1 MKFKDL
7 LSKLNEKNELG
18 TPATTKA
25 YASATPSQG
34 KVGFNPDSAVDG
46 VALANELVQGIKAQ
60 ITKARPNI
68 DIDSD
73 GDVDAMDKKNDNIPD
88 ETPDSK
94 KDTLTLIK
102 TRAAERVS
110 TKNEGVSEGQY
121 QSQYKSKKYAIA
133 YAKHRAKTFRDP
145 EDGIEIWSMP
155 DGGFDVV
162 HNMNSN
168 GRNHLVTNGGKKLGT
183 IGPRQQGVAESNHW
197 HNAGVKDSTR
207 GVKPNPSTYL
217 PTLKDKMARHPE
229 EVDLY
234 MTGYKSVKQGVSE
247 KAVSEEVESITELTA
262 EEKRL
267 VNTMYDKKGNLT
279 AVGKKVMD
287 HGKKNGF
294 PHNTSASQG
303 QRMGGKST
311 MYSEDI
317 QIDESEDKSLA
328 RLRQLV
334 RFGLMDKSKLPLITR
349 AMGNLEKGNV
359 TNPTE
364 RSVLFDLLDELIGIV
379 TGDDTM
385 FAKVRMS
392 VQREDNDV
400 GR

>member
-183 IGPRQQGVAESNHW
+183 IGPRQQGV
-197 HNAGVKDSTR
+197 
-207 GVKPNPSTYL
+207 
-217 PTLKDKMARHPE
+217 
-229 EVDLY
+229 
-234 MTGYKSVKQGVSE
+234 SE

-267 VNTMYDKKGNLT
+267 VN
-279 AVGKKVMD
+279 
-287 HGKKNGF
+287 
-294 PHNTSASQG
+294 
-303 QRMGGKST
+303 T

-392 VQREDNDV
+392 VQREDNNV

>member
-183 IGPRQQGVAESNHW
+183 IGPRQQGV
-197 HNAGVKDSTR
+197 
-207 GVKPNPSTYL
+207 
-217 PTLKDKMARHPE
+217 
-229 EVDLY
+229 
-234 MTGYKSVKQGVSE
+234 SE

-279 AVGKKVMD
+279 AIGKKVMD

-303 QRMGGKST
+303 QRMDGKST

>member
-34 KVGFNPDSAVDG
+34 KVRFNPDSAVDG

-60 ITKARPNI
+60 ITKARSNI

-94 KDTLTLIK
+94 KDTLTLFK
-102 TRAAERVS
+102 TRAAERAS
-110 TKNEGVSEGQY
+110 TKNEGVSEGKY

-183 IGPRQQGVAESNHW
+183 IGPRQQGV
-197 HNAGVKDSTR
+197 
-207 GVKPNPSTYL
+207 
-217 PTLKDKMARHPE
+217 
-229 EVDLY
+229 
-234 MTGYKSVKQGVSE
+234 SE
-247 KAVSEEVESITELTA
+247 KAV
-262 EEKRL
+262 
-267 VNTMYDKKGNLT
+267 
-279 AVGKKVMD
+279 
-287 HGKKNGF
+287 
-294 PHNTSASQG
+294 
-303 QRMGGKST
+303 
-311 MYSEDI
+311 SEDI